1 MIVSRQDRTDRD
13 TIIKQMHPGRDSMVE
28 LLRPDGDRDG
38 YYMRTYVVGLY
49 TRIRLDYLITV
60 STLLESFIKFTQ
72 IVLRASL
79 YT

>member
-38 YYMRTYVVGLY
+38 YYMRTYVVY

-60 STLLESFIKFTQ
+60 STLLESFIKFTK